1 MISLRVSFFAALAV
15 IAGIFPLRA
24 GDLQVFAA
32 ASLTDAFKEIAP
44 AYEAASGI
52 KLHFNF
58 AGSNVLAR
66 QIQESAPADVFIS
79 ADEAKMN
86 ALQKAGLILDDSRG
100 ALLSNTLVVVVGA
113 DSALKLASPQELTQP
128 AIKRIA
134 LADPKGVP
142 AGVYAQQYLEKIG
155 LWDAV
160 KDRVV
165 PTENVRAALAAVEAG
180 NAEVGIVYKT
190 DAGISKLVK
199 IAYEVPASEGP
210 DISYPVAVVKDSKE
224 PSSAQ
229 NFLTYLKSD
238 AAIAV
243 FKKYGFGVKP

>member
-1 MISLRVSFFAALAV
+1 MISLRVSFFASLAAIV
-15 IAGIFPLRA
+15 GISPLHA
-24 GDLQVFAA
+24 ADLQVFAA
-32 ASLTDAFKEIAP
+32 ASLTDALKEIAP
-44 AYEAASGI
+44 AYEATGEN

-58 AGSNVLAR
+58 AGSNILAR
-66 QIQESAPADVFIS
+66 QIQESAPTDVFIS
-79 ADEAKMN
+79 ADEAKMD
-86 ALQKAGLILDDSRG
+86 ALQKAGLILDISRQ

-113 DSALKLASPQELTQP
+113 DSSLKLDSLQALTQS

-142 AGVYAQQYLEKIG
+142 AGVYAQRYLEKIG
-155 LWDAV
+155 LWDGV

-180 NAEVGIVYKT
+180 NADAGIVYKT

-210 DISYPVAVVKDSKE
+210 DISYPAAVVKESAE
-224 PSSAQ
+224 PEAARD
-229 NFLTYLKSD
+229 FLSYLRSD
-238 AAIAV
+238 AATAV

>member
-1 MISLRVSFFAALAV
+1 MSPLRVSFFAALAAL
-15 IAGIFPLRA
+15 AGIFSLRA
-24 GDLQVFAA
+24 EDLQIFAA
-32 ASLTDAFKEIAP
+32 ASLTDALKEIAP
-44 AYEAASGI
+44 AYETASGN

-58 AGSNVLAR
+58 AGSNILAR

-79 ADEAKMN
+79 ADEAKMD
-86 ALQKAGLILDDSRG
+86 ALQKAGLILDASRK
-100 ALLSNTLVVVVGA
+100 ALLFNTLVVVIGA
-113 DSALKLASPQELTQP
+113 DSSLKFDSPEALTQP

-210 DISYPVAVVKDSKE
+210 DISYPVAVVKESKVLGA
-224 PSSAQ
+224 AQ
-229 NFLTYLKSD
+229 NFLTYLRSD
-238 AAIAV
+238 AVAAV
-243 FKKYGFGVKP
+243 FKKFGFGVKA